1 MHVGLTLTSDNNY
14 TYRKK
19 MGKVTRLKKTW
30 REIGN
35 LVTNVGHE
43 FLGHILWYPLY
54 ELCNRVGCP
63 GIVSQPVKFL
73 GNPFSSC

>member
-1 MHVGLTLTSDNNY
+1 
-14 TYRKK
+14 
-19 MGKVTRLKKTW
+19 MGKVTRPKKTW